1 MRKVELNIINAK
13 ILVED
18 NLVEAGV
25 SINQGKIVK
34 VAKSPNLPA
43 SDVTVDSQNMLMIP
57 GVVDVH
63 VHLRDMNLSY
73 KEDFSSGTQAAI
85 MGGVTTVLD
94 MPNTSPPTNNAER
107 MKEKIDKSAKMIY
120 SNVGFFGALSLDP
133 HETSMMAKEG
143 AIGFKL
149 YLNDSQYNSLNDEK
163 LLMRVLKPVRSSGV
177 PLSVHAEFPQEL
189 TQETGSVGTRYE
201 IERFMRSHDP
211 QMEADAVSMCLNMAK
226 ESDAHVHIC
235 HLSTRTALDLVSRAK
250 LAGTP
255 VTAEVTPHHLLLS
268 YKELN
273 RFGSYA
279 KMVPPLRTA
288 KDAEGLMKG
297 LVDGAVDVIVS
308 DHAPHT
314 VEEKKQRFIDAPS
327 GIPGLE
333 TMLPLVLTEMLE
345 KRITLRRVIQTMSE
359 NPTQLFK
366 LKDMGKIAEGYNADI
381 VLVDLHKEKRI
392 EAQAF
397 RSKAKYT
404 PFAGRIVK
412 GIPVMT
418 VVNGIPVMRDGEI
431 LGKPGDGRVIRH
443 VEVKRNDRLTVGD
456 D

>member
-1 MRKVELNIINAK
+1 MRKVELNIVNAK
-13 ILVED
+13 ILFEN

-25 SINQGKIVK
+25 SIDQGKIVK

-43 SDVTVDSQNMLMIP
+43 SDVTIDSRHMLMIP
-57 GVVDVH
+57 GIVDAH

-85 MGGVTTVLD
+85 MGGVTTVFD
-94 MPNTSPPTNNAER
+94 MPNTSPPTNSAEKL
-107 MKEKIDKSAKMIY
+107 KEKIGKSANMIF

-149 YLNDSQYNSLNDEK
+149 YLNESQYIPLKNEK
-163 LLMRVLKPVRSSGV
+163 LLMRVLKPVRSSGI
-177 PLSVHAEFPQEL
+177 PLSVHAEFPQEP
-189 TQETGSVGTRYE
+189 TQETGSVSTKNE

-211 QMEADAVSMCLNMAK
+211 QMEADAVAMCLNMAK
-226 ESDAHVHIC
+226 ESDVHVHIC
-235 HLSTRTALDLVSRAK
+235 HLSTETALNLVRRAR
-250 LAGTP
+250 LTSTP
-255 VTAEVTPHHLLLS
+255 VSAEVTPHHLLLS

-279 KMVPPLRTA
+279 KMIPPLRTA
-288 KDAEGLMKG
+288 RDEESLMRG
-297 LVDGAVDVIVS
+297 LVDGAVDLIAS

-333 TMLPLVLTEMLE
+333 TMLPLILTEMLE
-345 KRITLRRVIQTMSE
+345 GRITLRRVIQTMSE
-359 NPTQLFK
+359 NPSQLFG

-381 VLVDLHKEKRI
+381 ALVDLHKEKRI
-392 EAQAF
+392 DAQTF
-397 RSKAKYT
+397 SSKAKYT

-431 LGKPGDGRVIRH
+431 LGKPGDGKVIKH
-443 VEVKRNDRLTVGD
+443 VETKGN
-456 D
+456 